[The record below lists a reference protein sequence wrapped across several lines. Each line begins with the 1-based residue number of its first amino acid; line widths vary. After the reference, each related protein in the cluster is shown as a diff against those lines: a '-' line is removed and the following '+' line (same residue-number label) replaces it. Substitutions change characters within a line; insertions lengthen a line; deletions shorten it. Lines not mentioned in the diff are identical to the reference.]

1 MSRKLKIGFVGTG
14 FMGQVAH
21 LSNYVLLDDCEV
33 VAIAEPRTIVANE
46 VAKRYGIGKIYYNH
60 HELLEKCNVDAIV
73 AVQPFSHHINIIPD
87 ILRAKIPVFTEK
99 PIAVSPESGEKLA
112 KLAEENGVLY
122 MVGYNKRSDLA
133 MEYAKDLINEWK
145 SSCEYGKMK
154 LVRITIPPGDWLCGI
169 SGANAVNIKEKY
181 PEIQC
186 ESPPDYFGEEIG
198 KEYNSFVNYYIH
210 QVNTMR
216 FLFGEPYKVKY
227 VEKTGVLMVTESE
240 SGVCGVIEMSPF
252 SKSRGWEETIL
263 VGFEK
268 GYIKIELP
276 APLSSYPGTVTVM
289 RDNHKD
295 VPSLT
300 SPVFM
305 PVSSMKNQAK
315 NFIAAVRGEK
325 PAPCEAAEAAEDLRI
340 ARDYICM
347 KYNI

>member
-1 MSRKLKIGFVGTG
+1 
-14 FMGQVAH
+14 
-21 LSNYVLLDDCEV
+21 
-33 VAIAEPRTIVANE
+33 
-46 VAKRYGIGKIYYNH
+46 
-60 HELLEKCNVDAIV
+60 
-73 AVQPFSHHINIIPD
+73 
-87 ILRAKIPVFTEK
+87 
-99 PIAVSPESGEKLA
+99 
-112 KLAEENGVLY
+112 
-122 MVGYNKRSDLA
+122 
-133 MEYAKDLINEWK
+133 
-145 SSCEYGKMK
+145 
-154 LVRITIPPGDWLCGI
+154 
-169 SGANAVNIKEKY
+169 
-181 PEIQC
+181 
-186 ESPPDYFGEEIG
+186 
-198 KEYNSFVNYYIH
+198 
-210 QVNTMR
+210 MR